1 MAITRYTD
9 YAARTVLHLACQ
21 ESGTLVPIA
30 EIAASREL
38 PVPFVRRVVSRL
50 AQAGIVKT
58 VRGAAGGVSLGR
70 PATEITLQDIVVAM
84 EGPACP
90 SPCVEAPQGCPFGSS
105 CPVRGA
111 WTSAA
116 HLLED
121 HLRSIRFSDL
131 AQAQEHG
138 QAHRKL
144 RGSRGASRRQRPS
157 LSP

>member
-1 MAITRYTD
+1 MMAITRYTD

-38 PVPFVRRVVSRL
+38 PVPFVRRVV
-50 AQAGIVKT
+50 
-58 VRGAAGGVSLGR
+58 RGAAGGVSLGR
-70 PATEITLQDIVVAM
+70 PAAEISLQDVVVAM
-84 EGPACP
+84 EGPVCP